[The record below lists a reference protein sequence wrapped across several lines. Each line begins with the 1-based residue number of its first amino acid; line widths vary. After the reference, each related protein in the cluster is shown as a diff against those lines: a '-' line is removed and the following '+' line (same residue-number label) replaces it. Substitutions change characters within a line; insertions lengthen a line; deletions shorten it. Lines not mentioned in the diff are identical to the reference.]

1 MSVYKN
7 TKTGFEIET
16 TSKLSGDWEIVKETV
31 KKKKAEAKQPHDRR
45 L

>member
-16 TSKLSGDWEIVKETV
+16 TSKLSGDWELVKETV
-31 KKKKAEAKQPHDRR
+31 KKKKAEAKSPQNRR

>member
-16 TSKLSGDWEIVKETV
+16 TSKLSGDWELVKETV
-31 KKKKAEAKQPHDRR
+31 KKTTKKAEAK
-45 L
+45 